1 MDGACSRPP
10 FFSTTLFQHSACHSA
25 SCNFPRSWPQP
36 CRSMCF
42 GFSMVMAKVGT
53 RGSDQQGRDMLSL
66 IPGL

>member
-1 MDGACSRPP
+1 MVLALDRHSFQLLC
-10 FFSTTLFQHSACHSA
+10 FSIRLVTVLAAISHVA
-25 SCNFPRSWPQP
+25 WPQP